1 MSDVLIE
8 LENVGIAFDAQRRVG
23 GNRFWALEDVSV
35 TLRRGERLGV
45 IGRNGAGKS
54 TLLRVIAG
62 ILDAG
67 SRPRAARAGVV
78 PAACRSR
85 SASRRIFPDATT
97 RSFPD

>member
-45 IGRNGAGKS
+45 IRRIAAACGA
-54 TLLRVIAG
+54 R
-62 ILDAG
+62 
-67 SRPRAARAGVV
+67 RCRASS
-78 PAACRSR
+78 CRSR
-85 SASRRIFPDATT
+85 SASRRIFPDVTT